1 MGKDLN
7 SIIKKIDSIQFGLLR
22 FKDKKKRVT
31 LQVQATTNEDDASLN
46 CLITDAINHPKM
58 INKNIHLIQKYHQ
71 DYLYITGKVVM
82 EGSSNNNILHIQIVK
97 AHWFVRRSR
106 GNVSW
111 LKEKYMYEPPIG
123 EKIAS

>member
-1 MGKDLN
+1 
-7 SIIKKIDSIQFGLLR
+7 
-22 FKDKKKRVT
+22 VT

-46 CLITDAINHPKM
+46 CLIMDTINHPKM

-82 EGSSNNNILHIQIVK
+82 EGNSNNNILHIRIVK

-111 LKEKYMYEPPIG
+111 LKEKYMYEPPSSG
-123 EKIAS
+123 ENCFLIFAL